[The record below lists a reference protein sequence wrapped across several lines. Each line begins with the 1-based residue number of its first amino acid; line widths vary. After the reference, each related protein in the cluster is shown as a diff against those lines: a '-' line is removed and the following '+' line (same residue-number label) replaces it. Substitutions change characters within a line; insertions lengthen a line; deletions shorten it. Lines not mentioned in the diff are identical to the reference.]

1 MGQTGKM
8 YCGQVG
14 KINKRKDVLG
24 NQRSRWVY
32 HSSSSHSSSSPS
44 SHSSSSSMKIILF
57 FHLTSRLF
65 ELTLLWRG
73 LKVIIRQMTYITVAL
88 NGAAGV
94 FAAVLL

>member
-1 MGQTGKM
+1 
-8 YCGQVG
+8 
-14 KINKRKDVLG
+14 
-24 NQRSRWVY
+24 
-32 HSSSSHSSSSPS
+32 
-44 SHSSSSSMKIILF
+44 MKIILF